1 MKCVLTVFALT
12 MSLLAPIPAW
22 AVEVKLAVLVVT
34 FPASPPHLP
43 DIADQIRAQQLQ
55 VDAFYAEQ
63 SYQQLILTSDV
74 FGVYTVPLDTT
85 ATRAQIKVAADQA
98 ATTAGVNLALYTAFV
113 YLFPA
118 TDTQI
123 FAISDATGSYIPS
136 NAGYPTV
143 PSFRVELHELGH
155 HVLGYYLHA
164 NARICTDA
172 TPLGSAGGTCTSYS
186 AGDSVDVMGLGL
198 GHVNAIIK
206 QSLGWL
212 TLTGPQQILQVG
224 TSGDYTI
231 LPYEVATPG
240 IKALRVKG
248 KQSVFTF
255 VLEYRQPLGFDV
267 NIPQSGVSASNVY
280 SGVLFH
286 LLLNNGELLR
296 MTPGD
301 GSPSFIN
308 APSLPAGQTWCYADG
323 RMEFTVVSATTA
335 GAVVHVQMGQCK

>member
-1 MKCVLTVFALT
+1 MKWALAALVLTWG
-12 MSLLAPIPAW
+12 LLVPILAF

-34 FPASPPHLP
+34 FPASPQHLP

-85 ATRAQIKVAADQA
+85 ATRAQIKAAADQA
-98 ATTAGVNLALYTAFV
+98 ALDAGVNLSLYTSFL
-113 YLFPA
+113 YLSPA
-118 TDTQI
+118 TNSLQWG
-123 FAISDATGSYIPS
+123 ISDPTGAFIP
-136 NAGYPTV
+136 NLAGYPGV
-143 PSFRVELHELGH
+143 PNFRVVVHELGH
-155 HVLGYYLHA
+155 HVLGYYHHA
-164 NARICTDA
+164 DGRICTDG
-172 TPLGSAGGTCTSYS
+172 TPLGTAGGTCDHYLS
-186 AGDSVDVMGLGL
+186 GDPVDVMGQGW

-206 QSLGWL
+206 QVVGWL

-224 TSGDYTI
+224 TTGTYTI
-231 LPYEVATPG
+231 LPYESSTPG

-248 KQSVFTF
+248 KQSAFTF
-255 VLEYRQPLGFDV
+255 VLEYRQPLGFDA
-267 NIPQSGVSASNVY
+267 NIPWAGVSQANVY

-323 RMEFTVVSATTA
+323 RMAFTVVSATSA
-335 GAVVHVQMGQCK
+335 GAVVQIQMGHCA